1 MTKHTALSLSLLG
14 LALSG
19 SPAIAQLVPPI
30 KKDAPIERPAPP
42 PQVEAVPIPTPPE
55 PRDPSAVAEPP
66 HVDLKLVDITPRDE
80 KGRVLPPPRP
90 LDEMVIDAV
99 LPQLSPE
106 IQAGIAK
113 ARVSR
118 LAGADRAIARKPVV
132 ALAVR
137 GLMAELDATQDRERI
152 MAIDKQVRELII
164 TPALLNHLQNN
175 VLISGKQ
182 INDLAAMLSAYYR
195 AFQGSVNDNEQE
207 VLRNVVRV
215 NAVEPM
221 QILDR
226 LLLDSALRWN
236 DVKAKVKL
244 TEEQAKA
251 IADAEATVLNAS
263 DDAARRDAM
272 AALLAKLPEKTQ
284 TSVLI
289 AVATPLPR
297 PVPAKPAKP
306 EEPKPDGK

>member
-1 MTKHTALSLSLLG
+1 MTKTTVLVLAIIG
-14 LALSG
+14 LTLASA
-19 SPAIAQLVPPI
+19 SVRAQLVPPT
-30 KKDAPIERPAPP
+30 KKDAPIERPVPP
-42 PQVEAVPIPTPPE
+42 PQVEAVPVPLPPQ
-55 PRDPSAVAEPP
+55 PRDPGAVAEPA

-90 LDEMVIDAV
+90 LDEMAIDAV

-113 ARVSR
+113 AKVSR

-137 GLMAELDATQDRERI
+137 GQMAELGTTQDRERI
-152 MAIDKQVRELII
+152 VAIDKQVRELII
-164 TPALLNHLQNN
+164 TPSLLNHLQSNT
-175 VLISGKQ
+175 LITRKQ

-195 AFQGSVNDNEQE
+195 AFQGSVNDNELE
-207 VLRNVVRV
+207 VFRNVVRI

-236 DVKAKVKL
+236 DVKPKLKL
-244 TEEQAKA
+244 TDEQAKA
-251 IADAEATVLNAS
+251 IAEAEAAVLGAT
-263 DDAARRDAM
+263 DDAARRSAM
-272 AALLAKLPEKTQ
+272 AALLAKLPEKSQ
-284 TSVLI
+284 TAALI

-297 PVPAKPAKP
+297 PVPANTAKPA
-306 EEPKPDGK
+306 EPKPDGR